1 MRTNAIYAAKARVRP
16 LDDKYLACD
25 PLPDPTNE
33 RDLTTFITLW
43 KEDQD
48 KNLHQAVSN
57 AQIAENVIK
66 EMQNICGEALAMY
79 DEKKLTWCREYTEL
93 MREIELKKYDEV
105 CAYILEFLETY
116 TKLTPEEI
124 AELKNSNKTRGKG
137 DLTQREKIL
146 LLENTK
152 DLMFSLW
159 GNVQGKSVMH
169 KRIEFGPYEAA
180 MPMNKATMQ
189 IIFRCMWTSY
199 DYLSPYKIQ
208 DDIVVGGVV
217 DFQMYEYPKP
227 CMKAHSKFIRSKV
240 LTSFA
245 EWVMRKVLPVHERL
259 NKQPFPES
267 AAGNAI
273 ETPVE
278 VSFKIPPYL
287 FIGDD
292 ITALKIGVW
301 DSNKGE
307 WSTDYIAFGKE
318 DSKKDSRQILFT
330 TTKFA
335 PMAMLQSRCMDYPY
349 QNWKLRCTKDDLAV
363 LDLFTKR
370 IKLVFEISPL
380 TVRLVNC
387 DIQELQHLVNI
398 DFQPGYL
405 LLELQKCGVNLM
417 PRDEDAKLA
426 GIELKDRA
434 AEERAIIDISNSV
447 RAFHFRKAKWNQG
460 VAAEEGIGSSQVLIR
475 LRENLDF
482 DLDYLEDYEPDWRY
496 VSWWQDK
503 CAFQAGCKDTD
514 AQCQA
519 CLPDGQ
525 VTHALLS

>member
-1 MRTNAIYAAKARVRP
+1 MRQNAIYAEKARIRP

-43 KEDQD
+43 REEQD
-48 KNLHQAVSN
+48 KSLKQAVSN

-66 EMQNICGEALAMY
+66 EMQNICGEAMAMY
-79 DEKKLTWCREYTEL
+79 DDKKLKWCREYTEL

-105 CAYILEFLETY
+105 CAYILEFLEHY
-116 TKLTPEEI
+116 TKLTPEEL
-124 AELKNSNKTRGKG
+124 AEIKNSNKTRGKG
-137 DLTQREKIL
+137 DLSQREKIL
-146 LLENTK
+146 LLESTK

-180 MPMNKATMQ
+180 LPMNKATMYL
-189 IIFRCMWTSY
+189 IFRCLWTSY
-199 DYLSPYKIQ
+199 DYLSAHKIQ

-217 DFQMYEYPKP
+217 DFQMYEYPKSAN
-227 CMKAHSKFIRSKV
+227 KAHK
-240 LTSFA
+240 
-245 EWVMRKVLPVHERL
+245 WVMRKVLPVNERL
-259 NKQPFPES
+259 NRQPFPES

-278 VSFKIPPYL
+278 VSFKIPSYL

-301 DSNKGE
+301 DSAKNE
-307 WSTDYIAFGKE
+307 WSTDYITFGKE

-349 QNWKLRCTKDDLAV
+349 QNWKLRCTAEDVAILT
-363 LDLFTKR
+363 LQTKR
-370 IKLVFEISPL
+370 VKLEFEIKPL
-380 TVRLVNC
+380 EVTLIRC
-387 DIQELQHLVNI
+387 DIPELQHLV
-398 DFQPGYL
+398 DTPFAPGFL
-405 LLELQKCGVNLM
+405 LLELQKCGINLM

-460 VAAEEGIGSSQVLIR
+460 VAAEEGIGA
-475 LRENLDF
+475 N
-482 DLDYLEDYEPDWRY
+482 
-496 VSWWQDK
+496 
-503 CAFQAGCKDTD
+503 
-514 AQCQA
+514 
-519 CLPDGQ
+519 
-525 VTHALLS
+525 